1 MANSS
6 EVLEPQEVA
15 IAIQDKFLGR
25 AETSDICL
33 QKISSLRLSR
43 SAPAAGG
50 HFLEHELV
58 MLCDKQDVVQRRA
71 NGRVSYHE
79 EQRDVTMFSEE
90 VREMLQLVPIGYVP
104 LPHQVGG
111 HSYFDGQ
118 IGMLRKIGQPSILYK
133 PLQAGSKG
141 PRELTFYDSV
151 FSQEVTSED
160 TIRLRQL
167 IPAYY
172 GTTVITD
179 RANTPLTCL
188 KLEDITCG
196 FEKPCIID
204 IKIGKRVW
212 DDLALQDKIDREK
225 KKYPCQEVIGF
236 RIVGM
241 RVYQVTSSTYHFFDR
256 HYGRSLGSEEAVFRE
271 GLMLFFNNGNSVRLD
286 LLPLILKQLQP
297 FYDWFES
304 QISYKLFATSLL
316 IVYEGDIS
324 LPKQPVIRLVDFA
337 HTYDSNNCLDEN
349 FLFGLRKLKSLLESV
364 ASKNN
369 DFN

>member
-118 IGMLRKIGQPSILYK
+118 IGKVNI
-133 PLQAGSKG
+133 A
-141 PRELTFYDSV
+141 
-151 FSQEVTSED
+151 
-160 TIRLRQL
+160 
-167 IPAYY
+167 
-172 GTTVITD
+172 
-179 RANTPLTCL
+179 
-188 KLEDITCG
+188 
-196 FEKPCIID
+196 
-204 IKIGKRVW
+204 
-212 DDLALQDKIDREK
+212 
-225 KKYPCQEVIGF
+225 
-236 RIVGM
+236 
-241 RVYQVTSSTYHFFDR
+241 
-256 HYGRSLGSEEAVFRE
+256 
-271 GLMLFFNNGNSVRLD
+271 
-286 LLPLILKQLQP
+286 
-297 FYDWFES
+297 
-304 QISYKLFATSLL
+304 
-316 IVYEGDIS
+316 
-324 LPKQPVIRLVDFA
+324 
-337 HTYDSNNCLDEN
+337 
-349 FLFGLRKLKSLLESV
+349 
-364 ASKNN
+364 
-369 DFN
+369 